1 LVTLDLL
8 LGGFLSSFYLFYFSL
23 FLPRAVLGNWLGLVG
38 ICILNLFSAAGVL
51 DFAFLRGVD
60 LV

>member
-8 LGGFLSSFYLFYFSL
+8 LGGFLSSFYFILFFFVST
-23 FLPRAVLGNWLGLVG
+23 PGCLGNWLGLVG